1 MTNPSFTLARP
12 RDRRV
17 TFIGIV
23 GFAVAL
29 AAASQVAI
37 PIPGTAVPM
46 TLQPLAVVLAGLWL
60 GPVAGAS
67 SMVLYI
73 LAGAAGLPVWA
84 PMGAPGL
91 ARLIGPTGGYII
103 AYPVAAFIAGWVA
116 NRLPGYA
123 GRVGAAMLGI
133 LAIHIGGIAQLTILS
148 GSLESAVLLGSIPFL
163 ALDVVKAFLAGVF
176 SPKRQP
182 RTLG

>member
-1 MTNPSFTLARP
+1 MTNPSFTLART

-73 LAGAAGLPVWA
+73 LAGASGLPVWA
-84 PMGAPGL
+84 PMGAPGI
-91 ARLIGPTGGYII
+91 ARLLGPTGGYIF

-123 GRVGAAMLGI
+123 GRTGAAMLGI
-133 LAIHIGGIAQLTILS
+133 LAIYIGGIAQLTIIT
-148 GSLESAVLLGSIPFL
+148 GSLESAVLLGSVPFL
-163 ALDVVKAFLAGVF
+163 ALDVVKAFVAGAL
-176 SPKRQP
+176 SPRRQP
-182 RTLG
+182 RTQD